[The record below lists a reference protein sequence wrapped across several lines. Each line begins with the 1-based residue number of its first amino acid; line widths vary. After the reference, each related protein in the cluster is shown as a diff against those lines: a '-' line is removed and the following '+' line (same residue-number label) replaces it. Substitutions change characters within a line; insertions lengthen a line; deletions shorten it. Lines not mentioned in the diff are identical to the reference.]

1 MCWCDDHVR
10 RKGVKYDRNAP
21 IPCPKCGFETNE
33 TKELSMST
41 KTHKYGR
48 QQEGEK
54 DDMSDRYYAWQSM
67 IFFTIFLKVTATDLN
82 SLMSMYELDV
92 LYSNIF
98 RYVNIRSNWCSWNL
112 VNIGSRKNIRQF

>member
-67 IFFTIFLKVTATDLN
+67 TFFLLFFSKSDCN
-82 SLMSMYELDV
+82 RSEFP
-92 LYSNIF
+92 N
-98 RYVNIRSNWCSWNL
+98 VN
-112 VNIGSRKNIRQF
+112 V

>member
-1 MCWCDDHVR
+1 M
-10 RKGVKYDRNAP
+10 KYDRNAP

-48 QQEGEK
+48 QNEGDK

-67 IFFTIFLKVTATDLN
+67 TFFYYFSKRDCNRSEFANVNLWTWCGVQRTAIFSD
-82 SLMSMYELDV
+82 MSI
-92 LYSNIF
+92 SG
-98 RYVNIRSNWCSWNL
+98 R
-112 VNIGSRKNIRQF
+112 IGVVGIWLI

>member
-1 MCWCDDHVR
+1 MVP
-10 RKGVKYDRNAP
+10 KGVKYERNAP

-48 QQEGEK
+48 QVEGET

-67 IFFTIFLKVTATDLN
+67 TFFFYYFSKSDFVTNLN
-82 SLMSMYELDV
+82 SLISLFELDV
-92 LYSNIF
+92 L
-98 RYVNIRSNWCSWNL
+98 
-112 VNIGSRKNIRQF
+112 

>member
-48 QQEGEK
+48 QNEGDK

-67 IFFTIFLKVTATDLN
+67 TFFYHFSTSDFVTNQN
-82 SLMSMYELDV
+82 SLISMYELDV
-92 LYSNIF
+92 QYSHIF
-98 RYVNIRSNWCSWNL
+98 RYVNN
-112 VNIGSRKNIRQF
+112 

>member
-67 IFFTIFLKVTATDLN
+67 TFVYYFSTSVFVTDLN

-92 LYSNIF
+92 VYSRPSVQQYFQICQ
-98 RYVNIRSNWCSWNL
+98 YQVEL
-112 VNIGSRKNIRQF
+112 A

>member
-67 IFFTIFLKVTATDLN
+67 IFFYYFSKSDCN
-82 SLMSMYELDV
+82 RSQFP
-92 LYSNIF
+92 N
-98 RYVNIRSNWCSWNL
+98 VN
-112 VNIGSRKNIRQF
+112 V

>member
-67 IFFTIFLKVTATDLN
+67 TFVYYFSTSVCVTDLN

-92 LYSNIF
+92 VYSNIF
-98 RYVNIRSNWCSWNL
+98 RYQVEL
-112 VNIGSRKNIRQF
+112 A

>member
-67 IFFTIFLKVTATDLN
+67 TFFYYFFLKVTVTDLN
-82 SLMSMYELDV
+82 SLMSMYELDLV
-92 LYSNIF
+92 YMQQYFQIF
-98 RYVNIRSNWCSWNL
+98 QYRSNWCSWNL
-112 VNIGSRKNIRQF
+112 VNTYR

>member
-67 IFFTIFLKVTATDLN
+67 TFFYCFLKVTVTDLN

-92 LYSNIF
+92 VYSNIF
-98 RYVNIRSNWCSWNL
+98 RYQVELS
-112 VNIGSRKNIRQF
+112 